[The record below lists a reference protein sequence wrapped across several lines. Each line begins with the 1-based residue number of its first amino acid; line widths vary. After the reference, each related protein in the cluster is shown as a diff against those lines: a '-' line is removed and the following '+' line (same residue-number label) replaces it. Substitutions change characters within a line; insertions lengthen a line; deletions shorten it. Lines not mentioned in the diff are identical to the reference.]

1 MKDYTKY
8 DFAAIVGA
16 EVEITQYGGHKYS
29 GTLKLVGRQNGAI
42 LLYPSD
48 EKKPAYWFVI
58 EDIVPGSLT
67 AKIKVEDM
75 SLKQITRHAEA
86 LKNKN
91 GEKEVYF
98 MVNSDV
104 LPNEENQILFF
115 GTDTIGDRYRTEV
128 WLKLSDYIDC
138 TDWGWKHE

>member
-16 EVEITQYGGHKYS
+16 EVETTQKDGRKSS
-29 GTLKLVGRQNGAI
+29 GTLKAIGRQNGAI

-48 EKKPAYWFVI
+48 EKKLVDWVLI
-58 EDIVPGSLT
+58 KDILSLT

-75 SLKQITRHAEA
+75 TAKQLKRFANIQ
-86 LKNKN
+86 
-91 GEKEVYF
+91 GELSGILDVVIRFKEKRIEIFAGWDEKRCVH
-98 MVNSDV
+98 
-104 LPNEENQILFF
+104 LFSEQH
-115 GTDTIGDRYRTEV
+115 GLD
-128 WLKLSDYIDC
+128 DYIDC

>member
-16 EVEITQYGGHKYS
+16 EVEIRYRLDEEPLIVKLIHFDSETKIL
-29 GTLKLVGRQNGAI
+29 TLLAKKQNDVPVGFIHASEI
-42 LLYPSD
+42 IS
-48 EKKPAYWFVI
+48 I
-58 EDIVPGSLT
+58 T

-75 SLKQITRHAEA
+75 TLKQIKHYAEI

-98 MVNSDV
+98 MINSDV

-128 WLKLSDYIDC
+128 WLKFSDTIDC
-138 TDWGWKHE
+138 TEWGWKE